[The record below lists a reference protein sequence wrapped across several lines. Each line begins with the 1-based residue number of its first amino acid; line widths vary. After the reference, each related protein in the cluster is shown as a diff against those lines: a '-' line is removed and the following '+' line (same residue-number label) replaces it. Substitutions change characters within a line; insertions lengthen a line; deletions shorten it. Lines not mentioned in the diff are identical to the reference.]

1 MVTKNRSAL
10 TVTLPSDREICMSY
24 VFDAR
29 RALVYEAHT
38 QCKHLVHW
46 WGRRDST
53 LSVCELDLRAGGAYR
68 FVMRKSGGQEY
79 GFRGVYREVTP
90 PERLV
95 YTFEFE
101 GMPGHVAVGTLV
113 FTEEGGKTRLD
124 STLLFDTVE
133 DRDGMLQSGMEE
145 GSAETMERLVE
156 YLKSLA

>member
-1 MVTKNRSAL
+1 MVTKNRSGL
-10 TVTLPSDREICMSY
+10 TVTLPSDREICTSY
-24 VFDAR
+24 VFDAP

-46 WGRRDST
+46 WGRKGST
-53 LSVCELDLRAGGAYR
+53 LSVCEVDLRAGGSWR
-68 FVMRKSGGQEY
+68 FVMRKPGGQEY

-90 PERLV
+90 PVRLV

-101 GMPGHVAVGTLV
+101 GMPGHVAVETLV

-124 STLLFDTVE
+124 STALFDTVE

-145 GSAETMERLVE
+145 GASETMDRLVS
-156 YLKSLA
+156 YLKTLA